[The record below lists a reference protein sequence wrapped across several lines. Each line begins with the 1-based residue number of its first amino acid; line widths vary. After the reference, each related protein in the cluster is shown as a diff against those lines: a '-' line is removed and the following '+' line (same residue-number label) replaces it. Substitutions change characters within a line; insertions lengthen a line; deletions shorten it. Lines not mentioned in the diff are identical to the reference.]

1 MSKPKK
7 IYVVDDDEIFS
18 YVILKIME
26 DMHQVDDIKL
36 LSNGTEAL
44 TKLNDFKDHPDYLP
58 DLLLLDLSMPLM
70 DGWGFLDAFEKI
82 KDDIKKNITI
92 IVYTSSMNPIDMER
106 AKKYTYVKG
115 YVVKPIEQESTY
127 QFIKKVSEVLNHI

>member
-1 MSKPKK
+1 
-7 IYVVDDDEIFS
+7 
-18 YVILKIME
+18 
-26 DMHQVDDIKL
+26 MHQVDEIKL

-44 TKLNDFKDHPDYLP
+44 TKLKDFKDHPDYLP

-106 AKKYTYVKG
+106 AKKYAYVKG